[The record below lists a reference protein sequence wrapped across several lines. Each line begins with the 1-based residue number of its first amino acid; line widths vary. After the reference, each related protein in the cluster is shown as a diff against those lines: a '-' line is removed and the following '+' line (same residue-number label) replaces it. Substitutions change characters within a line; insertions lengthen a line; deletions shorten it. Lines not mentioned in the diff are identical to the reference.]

1 MLFLSGGGL
10 DSVAYII
17 LEHKNID
24 TVMSVDY
31 GQVGFS
37 EEVEAT
43 KNICKKYGLNHII
56 EYTSIISEYNRGRDV
71 SLFTGNI
78 EDDAYV
84 NGRNLALIMLA
95 LKYDKDIMLGFTN
108 PGYKPFPDADEE
120 FVALADEMIKR
131 VFRGEGSVIA
141 PYINTL
147 RTDVFKEAYKLD
159 NELFDIS
166 MTCWTPKNGKE
177 CGECKHCKLK
187 KQQKELVL
195 NQLKEEG
202 FIL

>member
-10 DSVAYII
+10 DSAAYII
-17 LEHKNID
+17 LQHKNID
-24 TVMSVDY
+24 SVMSIDY
-31 GQVGFS
+31 GQVGFI

-43 KNICKKYGLNHII
+43 KNLCKKYGLNHIL
-56 EYTSIISEYNRGRDV
+56 EYTSLISEYNRGRNV

-84 NGRNLALIMLA
+84 NGRNLTFIMLA
-95 LKYDKDIMLGFTN
+95 LKYDRDIMLGFTN
-108 PGYKPFPDADEE
+108 PGYQPFPDADED
-120 FVALADEMIKR
+120 FVKLSDDMVKR
-131 VFRGEGSVIA
+131 VFQGNGSIVA

-177 CGECKHCKLK
+177 CGRCKHCLLK
-187 KQQKELVL
+187 EKQKELVL